1 MGSKGR
7 QRIRIGRRTRKGNR
21 GRTQSRMDGKK
32 SNEKSSEEP
41 WKDGVG
47 KVEVVVVIEK
57 IGVGVGEW
65 HVHNNRMGERLN
77 R

>member
-1 MGSKGR
+1 MVKMKSEY
-7 QRIRIGRRTRKGNR
+7 RTKRKIEEELGVEWL
-21 GRTQSRMDGKK
+21 GKK

-57 IGVGVGEW
+57 KGVGIGEIPCP
-65 HVHNNRMGERLN
+65 
-77 R
+77 

>member
-21 GRTQSRMDGKK
+21 GRVEWMGKK

-47 KVEVVVVIEK
+47 KVEVVVVTEEM
-57 IGVGVGEW
+57 GVGVGKIACP
-65 HVHNNRMGERLN
+65 
-77 R
+77 